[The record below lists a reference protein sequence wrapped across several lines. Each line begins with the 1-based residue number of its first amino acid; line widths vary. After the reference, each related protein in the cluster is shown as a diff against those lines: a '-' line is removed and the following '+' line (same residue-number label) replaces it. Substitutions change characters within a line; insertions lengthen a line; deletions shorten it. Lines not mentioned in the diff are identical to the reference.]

1 MRRKFWHWRV
11 KLLDTQYWSI
21 GSDNESRQYILAM
34 TSTKDPAKRMIKHRE
49 NSQRKQ
55 TPVYFL
61 NKNNNEK
68 VEVCANAFFSTLQVI
83 KKFVCYT
90 PEHTTQGFNKPDS
103 RGRHNPKQKLMKS
116 KKELLHILT
125 HFLRY
130 LITLAKMHKLYL
142 AECQK
147 GVDNPVSVPIYKD
160 ILHSQKIK
168 IHKPRKDQCKI
179 CVKYARCN
187 PEEKAH
193 LEASQQIHISNNKV
207 IDLKLAYKTRGKEE
221 PGLLVF
227 SFNLEAVL
235 HTPCNKVS
243 TVYYIRKLCT

>member
-1 MRRKFWHWRV
+1 
-11 KLLDTQYWSI
+11 
-21 GSDNESRQYILAM
+21 
-34 TSTKDPAKRMIKHRE
+34 
-49 NSQRKQ
+49 
-55 TPVYFL
+55 
-61 NKNNNEK
+61 
-68 VEVCANAFFSTLQVI
+68 
-83 KKFVCYT
+83 
-90 PEHTTQGFNKPDS
+90 
-103 RGRHNPKQKLMKS
+103 MKS

-147 GVDNPVSVPIYKD
+147 EGVDNPASVPIYKD

-187 PEEKAH
+187 PKEKAH

-207 IDLKLAYKTRGKEE
+207 TELKLTYKTRGKEE

-243 TVYYIRKLCT
+243 TIYYIRKLCTYNSIAFNLVTKTGQCYIWGEREGKRGSNEIGTTIHCYLKQFRGKEMVMFSGTC